1 MRKIEAVCEI
11 LQDVFSSE
19 IRPKST
25 DIREMD
31 KWPLNEGSLEII
43 KGVVLRGY
51 YVYMQASN
59 NFKFT
64 TPR

>member
-11 LQDVFSSE
+11 LQDVFF
-19 IRPKST
+19 PVKYVLKALT
-25 DIREMD
+25 LG
-31 KWPLNEGSLEII
+31 KWTSNEGSLEII
-43 KGVVLRGY
+43 KGVVLKGY
-51 YVYMQASN
+51 YVYMQARN